1 MFGIGFSE
9 VVVLAGIAACP
20 LVLLYIALYM
30 TRRMGYGGINIPE
43 QTLILE
49 ALERRMTA
57 MEERMT
63 AMERLL
69 PRSNATE

>member
-30 TRRMGYGGINIPE
+30 TRRMGYGGSNIAE

-63 AMERLL
+63 AVEKIL
-69 PRSNATE
+69 PRRNSNE